1 LERGEEGTL
10 SATKRNQSVAVREV
24 KKTKKKVGSI
34 LWRKKIGLVLEKNSI
49 SKGKENKKSRK
60 GQ

>member
-10 SATKRNQSVAVREV
+10 SATKRNQRVAIREV

-34 LWRKKIGLVLEKNSI
+34 IWRKKIGLVLKKNSI

-60 GQ
+60 GK